1 MGVGSVSSMNSMSNL
16 QTTMAGSTDVKS
28 KNIQNEINDIQQQMQ
43 KVSSQEELSVDE
55 KADERKKLQKE
66 ISSLNTELERHQ
78 EEFLRSQKREI
89 MMAELQEN
97 EKPEEE
103 DKAIDRAQTDE
114 AGQEDAGNN
123 AESIDSNTAEQ
134 SRQDTSTATS
144 VTQSAQQTGQ
154 PGTVIVK
161 NSDGIVILKGEMN
174 PVERSDVDV
183 DEIGEEDIAE
193 EETEDVDTDTG
204 LSHKE
209 MNAMVSANVSAQ
221 QASRQGTVIAR
232 INGDVAILKGEMSL
246 DEKRGQD
253 TDRKQ
258 EQLEKLEEKE
268 EKARIFQFSVLGE
281 ANKAMETATKAEDSG
296 MQIST
301 DNNAFINA
309 SKLSQEEEQKLY
321 VSFG

>member
-103 DKAIDRAQTDE
+103 EKAIGRAQTDE
-114 AGQEDAGNN
+114 AGQEDADNN

-134 SRQDTSTATS
+134 SRQDTSVATS
-144 VTQSAQQTGQ
+144 ATQSAQQTGQ

-174 PVERSDVDV
+174 PVERSDVDA
-183 DEIGEEDIAE
+183 DETGEEDVAE
-193 EETEDVDTDTG
+193 EETENVDTDTG

-281 ANKAMETATKAEDSG
+281 ANKAMETAAKAEDSG

-309 SKLSQEEEQKLY
+309 SKLSQEEEQKFY